1 MAYLKV
7 FKEVY
12 PKSSHHKEENI
23 FHLYEMMNVNK
34 TDYGKHFTVY
44 VSQVITYTLHLKLP
58 QCYVIHYISIKLEK
72 DIC

>member
-1 MAYLKV
+1 
-7 FKEVY
+7 
-12 PKSSHHKEENI
+12 
-23 FHLYEMMNVNK
+23 MMNVNK
-34 TDYGKHFTVY
+34 TDCGKHFTVY